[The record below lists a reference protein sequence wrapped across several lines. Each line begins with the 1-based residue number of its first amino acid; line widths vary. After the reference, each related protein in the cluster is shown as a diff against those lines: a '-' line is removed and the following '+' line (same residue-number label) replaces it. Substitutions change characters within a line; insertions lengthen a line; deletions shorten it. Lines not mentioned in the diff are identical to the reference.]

1 MKLQK
6 YLSHWFCCC
15 FRKKKK
21 KDVLLQDLDNIS
33 VKFAEI

>member
-21 KDVLLQDLDNIS
+21 KHVLLQDLDNTS
-33 VKFAEI
+33 VKVVEI

>member
-33 VKFAEI
+33 VKFVEI

>member
-21 KDVLLQDLDNIS
+21 KHVLLQDLDNIS

>member
-21 KDVLLQDLDNIS
+21 KDVLLQDLDNTS
-33 VKFAEI
+33 VKVVEI